1 MKIKQKK
8 ALNDTQHYKIT
19 LRGETIASVER
30 YCQYYA
36 HLYSESIRRKMLIPE
51 IIAHF
56 IASDR
61 EFRRWQQKSFKQDA
75 RLGNTKMNTV

>member
-8 ALNDTQHYKIT
+8 ALHDTQLYKIT
-19 LRGETIASVER
+19 LRGEAIACVER

-36 HLYSESIRRKMLIPE
+36 HLYSESIQPEILIPE

-61 EFRRWQQKSFKQDA
+61 EFRRWQQKSSKQA
-75 RLGNTKMNTV
+75 VRLENTNNE

>member
-8 ALNDTQHYKIT
+8 TLNDTQHYKIT
-19 LRGETIASVER
+19 LRGETIACVER

-36 HLYSESIRRKMLIPE
+36 HLYSESIKPESLIPE
-51 IIAHF
+51 IITHF

-61 EFRRWQQKSFKQDA
+61 EFRRWQQKSSKQEI
-75 RLGNTKMNTV
+75 RLENTTMNKP